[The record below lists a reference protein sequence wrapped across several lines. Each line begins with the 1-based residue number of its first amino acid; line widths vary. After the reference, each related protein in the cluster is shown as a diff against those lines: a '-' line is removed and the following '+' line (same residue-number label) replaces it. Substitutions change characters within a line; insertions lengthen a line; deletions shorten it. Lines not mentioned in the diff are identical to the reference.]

1 MMASEVVYKQ
11 EFNIRNVATRS
22 VTLYPARAQV
32 VRDIRDISL
41 KPGANEITIIG
52 LTPTVDENS
61 IKVDGKGSATITDMT
76 VELISNTERFEDI
89 HPSDS
94 DDDGTDDADDDP
106 SDPENDQLRALTEK
120 AIELDK
126 ALARAREE
134 QHAGA
139 AQMLIVQH
147 YADSMARARP
157 DDLGQFMSSHRIE
170 RKKAYDIVFESDN
183 RIKALERQQ
192 HRNQRELAKLK
203 KCLKKAGLKALKER
217 AKELKKKQRA
227 REEKKAAKRRL
238 KVERSQ
244 FWPRKVYRVIV
255 SLDTHSSP
263 TPASSRRGSID
274 TIGKPVSEDLLSEDC
289 NIALSISYITSSACW
304 SPRYDVALDTT
315 KSTGLITYRA
325 EFCNTTSETWQ
336 DAKVVLS
343 TSQTAFQGLGEP
355 IPILSPW
362 HVRLRKKTAG
372 NNDSTSGALLS
383 SHESTYKHQIDSNPK
398 QTSVMRSTL
407 FGTGSEHAPVRKA
420 MFPDYNAYQPQALS
434 QPSMAYQH
442 AQQRHIQQQQ
452 MLAQMQ
458 QQQIAAAQQQQQM
471 QAQQQQVQQ
480 RAMAASQAPQASR
493 QRAQPYTGYHNDD
506 AEGEVDDVD
515 NEDDELEVGGS
526 EYETLIPELPALATQ
541 ESTWSESGL
550 TATYDIPGL
559 RTISP
564 SNTTRRQ
571 KIASIHLKDINL
583 SYLMVPK
590 LRAAAFLKARLHNT
604 SSITLLRGPCGLT
617 LDGSFLGNT
626 TLPRCSAGD
635 IFRLSLGVDPS
646 VSVVYSKPVVRRSQS
661 GMFGKEGSGIYTR
674 TCTVTNTKANRVLE
688 GTFMDQIPVS
698 EDERLR
704 VEILQ
709 PAGLRSE
716 GATAASGVGLP
727 AAGKVTEQWGKAN
740 ATLKKDGE
748 VWWDLK
754 IEPGRGVKLVLE
766 YEARF
771 PTTDIVVGV

>member
-1 MMASEVVYKQ
+1 
-11 EFNIRNVATRS
+11 
-22 VTLYPARAQV
+22 
-32 VRDIRDISL
+32 
-41 KPGANEITIIG
+41 
-52 LTPTVDENS
+52 
-61 IKVDGKGSATITDMT
+61 MT
-76 VELISNTERFEDI
+76 VELIPNMERFEDI
-89 HPSDS
+89 YPSDS
-94 DDDGTDDADDDP
+94 DDDDNENSDDDP
-106 SDPENDQLRALTEK
+106 SDPENDR
-120 AIELDK
+120 IK
-126 ALARAREE
+126 ALAEKAKELDENLAKAREE
-134 QHAGA
+134 QHAGV
-139 AQMLIVQH
+139 AQMLIVQN
-147 YADSMARARP
+147 YADSMARVRP
-157 DDLGQFMSSHRIE
+157 DDLGKFMSSHRLE

-203 KCLKKAGLKALKER
+203 KALKKAGLKALKER

-227 REEKKAAKRRL
+227 REEEKAAKRRL
-238 KVERSQ
+238 KVERSH
-244 FWPRKVYRVIV
+244 FWPRKVYRVVV
-255 SLDTHSSP
+255 SLDTNSSFS
-263 TPASSRRGSID
+263 PASSRRGSIE
-274 TIGKPVSEDLLSEDC
+274 TIGKPVAEDLLSTDC

-304 SPRYDVALDTT
+304 SPRYDFALDTT

-362 HVRLRKKTAG
+362 HVRLKKKTAG
-372 NNDSTSGALLS
+372 NNDSISGALLS
-383 SHESTYKHQIDSNPK
+383 SHESTYKHRIDSNHK
-398 QTSVMRSTL
+398 QTSAMRSML
-407 FGTGSEHAPVRKA
+407 FGTGSEHAPVRNG
-420 MFPDYNAYQPQALS
+420 MLPDHNAYQPQAMS
-434 QPSMAYQH
+434 RPSMAHQQI
-442 AQQRHIQQQQ
+442 QQRQIQQQQ
-452 MLAQMQ
+452 MLAQAVQQQVQMQ
-458 QQQIAAAQQQQQM
+458 QRQVAAGQ
-471 QAQQQQVQQ
+471 QQQQVQQ
-480 RAMAASQAPQASR
+480 RAMAASQAPRASG
-493 QRAQPYTGYHNDD
+493 QPPQPTGYHYDD
-506 AEGEVDDVD
+506 AEGEVEDED
-515 NEDDELEVGGS
+515 NEVEVGGS
-526 EYETLIPELPALATQ
+526 EYETLLPELPALATQ

-550 TATYDIPGL
+550 TATYEIPGL

-571 KIASIHLKDINL
+571 KIASIHLEDINL

-646 VSVVYSKPVVRRSQS
+646 VSVVYSKPAVKRSQS
-661 GMFGKEGSGIYTR
+661 GMFQKEGSGIHTR
-674 TCTVTNTKANRVLE
+674 TCTITNTKANRVLE

-704 VEILQ
+704 VEVLQ

-716 GATAASGVGLP
+716 GATAASGIGLP
-727 AAGKVTEQWGKAN
+727 AAGKVAEHWGKAH